1 MRLVGPFLELIGL
14 ARNAA
19 ATAATQK
26 KKKATLRHFYN
37 INAWASESLLAV
49 SIQTAISSAD
59 KCAEQAQKA
68 QNTPGLSCVM
78 GIIGTHQTN

>member
-1 MRLVGPFLELIGL
+1 MGPFLQLIGL
-14 ARNAA
+14 ARNAT

-26 KKKATLRHFYN
+26 KKKNTTLRHFYN

-59 KCAEQAQKA
+59 KCAKQAQKA